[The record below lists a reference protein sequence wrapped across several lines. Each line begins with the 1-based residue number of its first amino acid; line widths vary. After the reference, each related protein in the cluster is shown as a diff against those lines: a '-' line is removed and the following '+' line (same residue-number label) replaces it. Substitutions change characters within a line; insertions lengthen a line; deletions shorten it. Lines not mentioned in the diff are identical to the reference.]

1 MRKEL
6 SAEKKKEYREN
17 YKRSGGVQREKAR
30 RKERL
35 LLDKDFAEQEAQ
47 KRREYWRKNKDH
59 FNKRAKEH
67 KAKNPE
73 MAAAWRHNS
82 WRFNRA
88 THLISSIRIKCREQ
102 GLEFDLTKS
111 WLQQKIEAGKC
122 ELSGLPFDMDQKRGP
137 MSPTVDRIDPKGG
150 YTMKNC
156 RLIIWYLNRAL
167 SNLGE
172 DFAVEVFKKV
182 IAKREAEIPFLSM
195 VA

>member
-1 MRKEL
+1 MRKNIT
-6 SAEKKKEYREN
+6 AEKKKEYREN
-17 YKRSGGVQREKAR
+17 YKRSGGVQRDKAR
-30 RKERL
+30 RKARL
-35 LLDKDFAEQEAQ
+35 LADKDFAEQEAN
-47 KRREYWRKNKDH
+47 KRREYWRKNKDRL
-59 FNKRAKEH
+59 NQWARDH
-67 KAKNPE
+67 KSKNPQ
-73 MAAAWRHNS
+73 MAAKWRHNS

-88 THLISSIRIKCREQ
+88 THLISSIRIKCRQQ

-111 WLQQKIEAGKC
+111 WLEKKIEAGKC

-172 DFAVEVFKKV
+172 DFAIDVFKKV
-182 IAKREAEIPFLSM
+182 IAKQEAEVPFLSM